1 MTTFET
7 SQIDTHGIESARSLR
22 LKVCLRRSRRNIAT
36 AALMR
41 HTFRNVC
48 TEANFG
54 ARIRYSD
61 NVSGPLPT
69 STVVL
74 PNCVHRPVHQV
85 GISMP
90 RDATDRPLPVS
101 RSSSRAKFLNNC
113 AVLGS
118 ATKMSKR
125 VRHFGENSANALV
138 DTSPYATR
146 IGNLRHLP
154 DFGRIRSGRL
164 WGFSVRDRLGRGRS
178 GRWSTGPRRPSGVAP
193 PTP

>member
-22 LKVCLRRSRRNIAT
+22 LKNSSQKKPSQYCDT
-36 AALMR
+36 ALMR

-90 RDATDRPLPVS
+90 RDATDRPLPLS
-101 RSSSRAKFLNNC
+101 RSSSREKFQNNC
-113 AVLGS
+113 VVLGS
-118 ATKMSKR
+118 ATKMRK
-125 VRHFGENSANALV
+125 
-138 DTSPYATR
+138 
-146 IGNLRHLP
+146 
-154 DFGRIRSGRL
+154 
-164 WGFSVRDRLGRGRS
+164 
-178 GRWSTGPRRPSGVAP
+178 TGPPFR
-193 PTP
+193 